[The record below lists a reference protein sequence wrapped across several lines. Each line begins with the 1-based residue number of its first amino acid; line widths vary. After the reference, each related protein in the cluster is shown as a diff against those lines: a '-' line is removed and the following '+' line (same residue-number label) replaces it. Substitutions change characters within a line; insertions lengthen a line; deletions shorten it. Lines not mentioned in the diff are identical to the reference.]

1 MRTRL
6 KLLTVGLVLVTVA
19 VAGCSSTAGSSG
31 AVQDDASSAEAAS
44 SAGKAAPAP
53 SPASSSAASTSPAP
67 SCADGGVCVLGD
79 TGPGGGVVFYVA
91 STPWGTADPFSAPG
105 TVCDNNCIYLE
116 AAQSNQ
122 GRTAWCASGPG
133 SASNFYVDAPGTVI
147 GSGYLNTQAML
158 GTTNSPPTTIC
169 AGGAAQVASTPT
181 GGLTDW
187 YLPAEDELIALYQA
201 GNDGPGVEFDGL
213 GTHSFSFWGS
223 TADSANYAMAY
234 CLNVNNPKSSQC
246 NKTQDAAGVVQVR
259 AF

>member
-105 TVCDNNCIYLE
+105 TVCDDNCLYLE
-116 AAQSNQ
+116 AALSNQ
-122 GRTAWCASGPG
+122 GATAWCASGPG

-187 YLPAEDELIALYQA
+187 YLPAEDELVALYQA
-201 GNDGPGVEFDGL
+201 SSPNNIGVIFDGT
-213 GTHSFSFWGS
+213 GTKCFWGS

-234 CLNVNNPKSSQC
+234 CLNVNTGRAAEYG
-246 NKTQDAAGVVQVR
+246 KTQDAAGVVQVR

>member
-1 MRTRL
+1 MRARFKT
-6 KLLTVGLVLVTVA
+6 LTVGLVLATA
-19 VAGCSSTAGSSG
+19 AMAGCSSTTAGSSG
-31 AVQDDASSAEAAS
+31 AVQDDASSAAAS
-44 SAGKAAPAP
+44 SSAASTGPA
-53 SPASSSAASTSPAP
+53 SAPASSSAASTSPAP

-116 AAQSNQ
+116 AALSNQ
-122 GRTAWCASGPG
+122 GPTAWCASGPG
-133 SASNFYVDAPGTVI
+133 SASGFYVDAPGTVI

-201 GNDGPGVEFDGL
+201 SSPNGGVEIDGT
-213 GTHSFSFWGS
+213 GTQSFWGS

-234 CLNVNNPKSSQC
+234 CLNVNTGRAAEC
-246 NKTQDAAGVVQVR
+246 DKTQDAAGVLQVR

>member
-31 AVQDDASSAEAAS
+31 AVQDDASSAAAS
-44 SAGKAAPAP
+44 SSAASTAPAP

-105 TVCDNNCIYLE
+105 TVCDDNCLYLE
-116 AAQSNQ
+116 AAQTNQ
-122 GRTAWCASGPG
+122 GPTAWCASGPG
-133 SASNFYVDAPGTVI
+133 SASGFYVDAPGTVI

-187 YLPAEDELIALYQA
+187 YLPAEDELVALYQA
-201 GNDGPGVEFDGL
+201 GERNIGVEYDGI
-213 GTHSFSFWGS
+213 GTYFFWGS

-234 CLNVNNPKSSQC
+234 CLNYNKGSSAEC
-246 NKTQDAAGVVQVR
+246 NKTQDAADVVQVR

>member
-1 MRTRL
+1 MIRILIVTDRSTSVGTRL
-6 KLLTVGLVLVTVA
+6 KLLTVGLVLVTA
-19 VAGCSSTAGSSG
+19 AMAGCSSTTAGSLG
-31 AVQDDASSAEAAS
+31 AVQDDASAS
-44 SAGKAAPAP
+44 
-53 SPASSSAASTSPAP
+53 ASSSAASTSPAP

-122 GRTAWCASGPG
+122 GPTAWCASGPG

-201 GNDGPGVEFDGL
+201 GNDGPGVVFDGL
-213 GTHSFSFWGS
+213 GTHSFWGS

-246 NKTQDAAGVVQVR
+246 NKTQDAAGVLQVR